1 MRTAGPA
8 HESYSETLSRVT
20 AALHADDILL
30 ATRLASQAI
39 DDGLEHP
46 LFLNLRAFRFESEGC
61 DAEALQDLRKAAH
74 LAPRDPIIL
83 NAFGLAC
90 ARCGYHNDAVKA
102 FESAAR
108 EQPTFSQAHFN
119 NGWSLE
125 EMGNLAD
132 AKQCYLRAH
141 STQPGAAEPLG
152 RLAALAAR
160 RGEWADVWTY
170 ADQALARDRNNASAV
185 MALGKLEI
193 EQGAFDKAEDRLRT
207 FLGRP
212 S

>member
-1 MRTAGPA
+1 MPA
-8 HESYSETLSRVT
+8 AEHGSHSEKLSRVT
-20 AALHADDILL
+20 AALHANDILL

-39 DDGLEHP
+39 DDGVELP
-46 LFLNLRAFRFESEGC
+46 LFLNLRAFKFEREGC
-61 DAEALQDLRKAAH
+61 DAEALRDLRKAAC

-83 NAFGLAC
+83 NALGLAY
-90 ARCGYHNDAVKA
+90 ARCGYHDDAVKA

-125 EMGNLAD
+125 ETGDLAA

-141 STQPGAAEPLG
+141 KTQPSAAEPLG

-185 MALGKLEI
+185 MALGSLEI
-193 EQGAFDKAEDRLRT
+193 EQGTFHKAEDRLRA
-207 FLGRP
+207 FLGRA